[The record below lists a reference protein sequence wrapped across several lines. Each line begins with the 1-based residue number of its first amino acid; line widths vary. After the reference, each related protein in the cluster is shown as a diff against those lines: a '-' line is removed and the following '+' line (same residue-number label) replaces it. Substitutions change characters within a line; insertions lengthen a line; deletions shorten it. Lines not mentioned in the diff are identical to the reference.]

1 MPARVAL
8 TLRTLCGLT
17 PAEIGRAFLVT
28 EPTMEKRLVRARA
41 KIKNAGI
48 PYRVPPPELWAER
61 VEGVLSVLYLMF
73 NEGYA
78 ASSGDSLLRVDVSA
92 EAIRLTRSLPTCS
105 RVSRES
111 EVRGLLALMLLTDAR
126 RPARVRDGH
135 VVPLGEQ
142 DRSLWDL
149 DLVAEGSRL
158 LDAEPPW
165 GPYAVQA
172 RIALCHDVAAR
183 PADTDWAAIA
193 ELYTLLPATPVVELN
208 RAVAVSMA
216 DGPAAALPMVEALG
230 DDLGDYYLYAATV
243 ADLHARMGRRT
254 EAAAALA
261 TAIEQA
267 PDGRRAATAAGASR
281 RAARRQRLVTRAGP
295 VRNSGRSEKPPRT
308 SPAAS
313 ATRPTTG
320 WNSSRNRPSSTY
332 AAAYTTCRH
341 WTFSSSGSTSTP
353 FTCGAPDSWPI
364 VVGSGAGGTSVTG
377 LSMGAS
383 VAASPYSSNGT
394 CVATAG
400 STWPAL
406 STAPGTSWE
415 TTPTACSPFGVS
427 EYAGALAR
435 SIRVTV
441 SSAMACSRIGPTTDS
456 GCPVRIATSAT
467 VAVPDVSVARTRIS
481 SGSDWSTYVMRSIV
495 GGTDR

>member
-1 MPARVAL
+1 MARSDDAVALSFSESWGRLVAGLIGWCGDWDLAEECAAEAFAEAVPAWERSGVPDSPLAWLTTVARNRARDRMRRRTTETAKLALASADAEDELAAADDEDIEDERLRLIFTCCHPALPMPARVAL

-41 KIKNAGI
+41 KIRHAGI

-61 VEGVLSVLYLMF
+61 VQGVLSVLYLMF

-92 EAIRLTRSLPTCS
+92 EAIRLTRSLVGMIPG
-105 RVSRES
+105 EP

-126 RPARVRDGH
+126 RPARVRDGR

-142 DRSLWDL
+142 DRSRWDL

-172 RIALCHDVAAR
+172 RIALCHDVAPR

-193 ELYTLLPATPVVELN
+193 ELYTLLPPTPVIELN

-216 DGPAAALPMVEALG
+216 DGPEAALPMVEALG
-230 DDLGDYYLYAATV
+230 DDLVDYYLYAATV
-243 ADLHARMGRRT
+243 ADLHARMGRYT

-267 PDGRRAATAAGASR
+267 PTGAERRLLRER
-281 RAARRQRLVTRAGP
+281 R
-295 VRNSGRSEKPPRT
+295 
-308 SPAAS
+308 
-313 ATRPTTG
+313 
-320 WNSSRNRPSSTY
+320 
-332 AAAYTTCRH
+332 
-341 WTFSSSGSTSTP
+341 
-353 FTCGAPDSWPI
+353 D
-364 VVGSGAGGTSVTG
+364 
-377 LSMGAS
+377 
-383 VAASPYSSNGT
+383 
-394 CVATAG
+394 
-400 STWPAL
+400 AL
-406 STAPGTSWE
+406 L
-415 TTPTACSPFGVS
+415 GVS
-427 EYAGALAR
+427 
-435 SIRVTV
+435 
-441 SSAMACSRIGPTTDS
+441 DS
-456 GCPVRIATSAT
+456 
-467 VAVPDVSVARTRIS
+467 
-481 SGSDWSTYVMRSIV
+481 
-495 GGTDR
+495 